1 VGWVSFQ
8 LAGERDFYCWEVL
21 RLSIS
26 GCLFSLLGD
35 VGFLRVGYKEKI
47 CIFACMEV
55 RDFLRQRVGGELTE
69 AEERILREM
78 GEGKVIDF
86 LGERQVDMRLEAHRE
101 AAQAW
106 GSAQR
111 VRAEFLY
118 WLLVWPD
125 FQRLIHPKGLALRG
139 VHVEGKLDFEG
150 AQLLHRL
157 FIEDSYLSGGLSLV
171 EAQARTLSLE
181 GSYLPGL
188 WARRARI
195 EGDLRLESALIDP
208 PQPLEIITERHAKE
222 ALFQLEEAVVQGD
235 LDLDAVWMRYPRH
248 IALYAKALRVEGSLY
263 LRRANIE
270 GTVYLVEAQISADLQ
285 AQGLSISSVPGGH
298 AFVASPVRIGG
309 ETVLD
314 DTEVSAEAALD
325 FRASRLG
332 GNLSLR
338 KVRAKRV
345 ELTKVQVQ
353 GSLDV
358 SGAHIKRLGA
368 SEMILRG
375 DLSMEEG
382 TAELYLRAAQ
392 VEGNISLKEVEG
404 EVRAGDLTLKGT
416 LKVERANLGD
426 LNITEARVEGNVELS
441 KVNLEGSIRAERM
454 VLGGDLRLME
464 VLVRNDLNFGG
475 AQVGGKFEAEDI
487 EGRTMEA
494 WGMQIGKGL
503 EWTRV
508 RAVEVDLRGTRV
520 EERLIVVSLTCYSR
534 WESYEMMVIEEARIR
549 GVNRLHNFS
558 WERGKVSGRL
568 EISDVV
574 TDALS
579 LQGTRVDESLE
590 VREIRVGG
598 AVNLEGFQ
606 GGGDILI
613 ERCILGGLPFE
624 PGLSLK
630 RAEIAGEVRIK
641 YSSILSG
648 LDAEKLHARSLYVEG
663 TFLTGGEGIGSDSP
677 ASQLEGKWAGGLS
690 LKDAQLEDRAY
701 FKDVTIMGP
710 VSLRYAQMQ
719 TLEIVVEEGSGKE
732 GEDSG
737 IGLSPL
743 AGWVDLH
750 GISVS
755 RWVFSGPAIKDEDS
769 ETRLRL
775 FSAWLRRQLPHY
787 SAHPYENVAKA
798 LKAEADENAA
808 LRILIQKEDDVG
820 LAQNLPLWKR
830 FLRGLLRYTVGHG
843 YRPEWAL
850 VWILAFIALGA
861 FLFELG
867 YRYEVMAPASTD
879 VLVQEKYQKYR
890 EIPKDYPPFSA
901 WAYSIDAFIPF
912 LDLVLEH
919 YWIPNADAGLAGAL
933 LRIYLWIHIG
943 VGWILSS
950 LFLTSVTG
958 IIRRLE

>member
-1 VGWVSFQ
+1 
-8 LAGERDFYCWEVL
+8 
-21 RLSIS
+21 
-26 GCLFSLLGD
+26 
-35 VGFLRVGYKEKI
+35 
-47 CIFACMEV
+47 MEV

-86 LGERQVDMRLEAHRE
+86 LGERQVDMRQKVDRE

-118 WLLVWPD
+118 WLVVWPD

-157 FIEDSYLSGGLSLV
+157 FIEDSYLPGGLSLV
-171 EAQARTLSLE
+171 EAQARTLSLK

-208 PQPLEIITERHAKE
+208 PQPPQPLEVETSTPVDSYQRLKKDLVHKIYGHEKE
-222 ALFQLEEAVVQGD
+222 GFELEPHGKDALCQLEEAVVRGD

-309 ETVLD
+309 DTLLD
-314 DTEVSAEAALD
+314 DTEVSEEADLD

-345 ELTKVQVQ
+345 ELPKVQVQ

-358 SGAHIKRLGA
+358 SGARITGLDA

-382 TAELYLRAAQ
+382 TAEINLGAAQ
-392 VEGNISLKEVEG
+392 VEGNISLKGVG
-404 EVRAGDLTLKGT
+404 GAVHAGDLTLKGT
-416 LKVERANLGD
+416 LEVEKANLKD
-426 LNITEARVEGNVELS
+426 LNITEARVEGNMELS
-441 KVNLEGSIRAERM
+441 KVNLEGAIQAERL
-454 VLGGDLRLME
+454 VLGGDLRLTE
-464 VLVRNDLNFGG
+464 VLGLSELGLNFKG
-475 AQVGGKFEAEDI
+475 AQVGGKFEAKNI
-487 EGRTMEA
+487 EGSRIAA
-494 WGMQIGKGL
+494 WGMQIGKSLIWENIKAG
-503 EWTRV
+503 T
-508 RAVEVDLRGTRV
+508 VDLKGTRV
-520 EERLIVVSLTCYSR
+520 GEESAIASLTGDEWESDEMIVVGKASIKG
-534 WESYEMMVIEEARIR
+534 VRILG
-549 GVNRLHNFS
+549 GVS
-558 WERGKVSGRL
+558 WKRGKVSGRL
-568 EISDVV
+568 EISNIG

-579 LQGTRVDESLE
+579 LQGTRVDEGLE
-590 VREIRVGG
+590 MKEVQVGR
-598 AVNLEGFQ
+598 AVDLEGFQ
-606 GGGDILI
+606 GGGNLLI
-613 ERCILGGLPFE
+613 KGCILGGPRSYK

-641 YSSILSG
+641 DSSILSG
-648 LDAEKLHARSLYVEG
+648 LDAEKLHAHSLYVEK
-663 TFLTGGEGIGSDSP
+663 TFLTRGIWKELLDEP
-677 ASQLEGKWAGGLS
+677 KPTLQVMVVRHEGLS
-690 LKDAQLEDRAY
+690 LEDAQLEERAY
-701 FKDVTIMGP
+701 FRDVTIMGP

-719 TLEIVVEEGSGKE
+719 TLEIVVEQKPEEEGKVA
-732 GEDSG
+732 G

-755 RWVFSGPAIKDEDS
+755 RWVFSGSAIVDEDGK
-769 ETRLRL
+769 TRLRL

-787 SAHPYENVAKA
+787 SVHPYESLAKA

-830 FLRGLLRYTVGHG
+830 FWRGLLRYTVGHG
-843 YRPEWAL
+843 YRPERAL

-861 FLFELG
+861 FLFDLG
-867 YRYEVMAPASTD
+867 YREGVMAPASTD

-890 EIPKDYPPFSA
+890 EIPKDYPTFSA

-919 YWIPNADAGLAGAL
+919 YWIPNADAGWAGVL
-933 LRIYLWIHIG
+933 LRIYLWIHIS
-943 VGWILSS
+943 VGWLLST
-950 LFLTSVTG
+950 LFLTGVTG

>member
-1 VGWVSFQ
+1 
-8 LAGERDFYCWEVL
+8 
-21 RLSIS
+21 
-26 GCLFSLLGD
+26 
-35 VGFLRVGYKEKI
+35 VGYKEKI
-47 CIFACMEV
+47 CTFACMEV

-86 LGERQVDMRLEAHRE
+86 LGERQVDMRHKVDRE
-101 AAQAW
+101 GAQAW

-118 WLLVWPD
+118 WLVVWPD

-157 FIEDSYLSGGLSLV
+157 FIEDSYLPGGVSLV
-171 EAQARTLSLE
+171 EARARTLSLK

-195 EGDLRLESALIDP
+195 EGDLRLESALIEPPQP
-208 PQPLEIITERHAKE
+208 PQPLEGEIITSSRLEPHGKE
-222 ALFQLEEAVVQGD
+222 ALFQLEEAVVRGD

-263 LRRANIE
+263 LRKAHIE

-298 AFVASPVRIGG
+298 AFVASLVRIGG

-314 DTEVSAEAALD
+314 DTEVSEEANLYLS
-325 FRASRLG
+325 ASRLA

-338 KVRAKRV
+338 KVRAKWV
-345 ELTKVQVQ
+345 GLLKAQVQ

-358 SGAHIKRLGA
+358 SGARITGLDA

-375 DLSMEEG
+375 DLSMKEG
-382 TAELYLRAAQ
+382 TAALYLRAAQ
-392 VEGNISLKEVEG
+392 VEGNISLQSIRGDVSAE
-404 EVRAGDLTLKGT
+404 DLTLKGT
-416 LKVERANLGD
+416 LKVENANLKE
-426 LNITEARVEGNVELS
+426 LNITEARVEGNMELTGVDLI
-441 KVNLEGSIRAERM
+441 KIYARRL
-454 VLGGDLRLME
+454 VLGGDLSLTA
-464 VLVRNDLNFGG
+464 VLVRVSDLYFWG
-475 AQVGGKFEAEDI
+475 AQVGGKFEAKNI
-487 EGRTMEA
+487 RA
-494 WGMQIGKGL
+494 WRIWASGMQIGKGL
-503 EWTRV
+503 SWNQVKAR
-508 RAVEVDLRGTRV
+508 RVDLSGTRV
-520 EERLIVVSLTCYSR
+520 GERLIVEYLTCYQWKSD
-534 WESYEMMVIEEARIR
+534 EMMVTGEAHISE
-549 GVNRLHNFS
+549 VERLDEFS
-558 WERGKVSGRL
+558 WERVKVSGSL
-568 EISDVV
+568 KISNVV
-574 TDALS
+574 TNDFS
-579 LQGTRVDESLE
+579 LQGIRVDEGLE
-590 VREIRVGG
+590 VKNVWVGR
-598 AVNLEGFQ
+598 AMNLEGFQ
-606 GGGDILI
+606 GGGDLLI
-613 ERCILGGLPFE
+613 QGCILGGLTSKPILVPSN

-641 YSSILSG
+641 DSSILSG
-648 LDAEKLHARSLYVEG
+648 LDAEKLHAHSLYMEKM
-663 TFLTGGEGIGSDSP
+663 FLTRGLWRELDKLT
-677 ASQLEGKWAGGLS
+677 SQVMEVRHIGLS
-690 LKDAQLEDRAY
+690 LKDVQLEERAY
-701 FKDVTIMGP
+701 FRDVTIMGP

-719 TLEIVVEEGSGKE
+719 TLEIVVEQKPEEEGKVAS
-732 GEDSG
+732 

-743 AGWVDLH
+743 EGWVDLH

-755 RWVFSGPAIKDEDS
+755 RWVFSGSAIGDEDR

-820 LAQNLPLWKR
+820 LAQNLHFLKR
-830 FLRGLLRYTVGHG
+830 FWRWLLRYTVGHG

-850 VWILAFIALGA
+850 GWILAFIALGA
-861 FLFELG
+861 FLFDLG
-867 YRYEVMAPASTD
+867 YRKGVMAPASTD

-901 WAYSIDAFIPF
+901 WAYSIGAFIPF
-912 LDLVLEH
+912 LDLILEH
-919 YWIPNADAGLAGAL
+919 YWIPNADAGWWGAF

-943 VGWILSS
+943 FGWLLST
-950 LFLTSVTG
+950 LFLTGLTG

>member
-1 VGWVSFQ
+1 
-8 LAGERDFYCWEVL
+8 
-21 RLSIS
+21 
-26 GCLFSLLGD
+26 
-35 VGFLRVGYKEKI
+35 
-47 CIFACMEV
+47 MEV

-69 AEERILREM
+69 AEERILGEM

-86 LGERQVDMRLEAHRE
+86 LGERQVDMRQKAHRE

-118 WLLVWPD
+118 WLVVWPD

-157 FIEDSYLSGGLSLV
+157 FIEDSYLPGGLSLV
-171 EAQARTLSLE
+171 EAQARTLSLK

-195 EGDLRLESALIDP
+195 EGDLRLESALIEPPQP
-208 PQPLEIITERHAKE
+208 PQPLEVETPIPVDFYQRLIYGHEKEGFELEPHGKE
-222 ALFQLEEAVVQGD
+222 ALFQLEEAVVRGD

-248 IALYAKALRVEGSLY
+248 IALYAKTLQVEGSLY
-263 LRRANIE
+263 LRKAHIE

-309 ETVLD
+309 DTVLD
-314 DTEVSAEAALD
+314 DTEVSGEADLD
-325 FRASRLG
+325 FSSSRLG

-345 ELTKVQVQ
+345 ELPKVQVQ
-353 GSLDV
+353 GSLDI
-358 SGAHIKRLGA
+358 SGAHIKRLDA

-375 DLSMEEG
+375 DLSMEKG
-382 TAELYLRAAQ
+382 TAELYLWAAHI
-392 VEGNISLKEVEG
+392 EGDISLQG
-404 EVRAGDLTLKGT
+404 VRGGIMRAEDLTLKGT
-416 LKVERANLGD
+416 LKVEETNLEALD
-426 LNITEARVEGNVELS
+426 IARARVEGKMGLS
-441 KVNLEGSIRAERM
+441 EVYLEKEINAARL
-454 VLGGDLRLME
+454 VLGGDISLRG
-464 VLVRNDLNFGG
+464 VRGEPSLNFEG
-475 AQVGGKFEAEDI
+475 AQVGGKFEAKNI
-487 EGRTMEA
+487 EGKRIWA
-494 WGMQIGKGL
+494 RGMQIGKSLIWEEIETGG
-503 EWTRV
+503 V
-508 RAVEVDLRGTRV
+508 NLRGTRV
-520 EERLIVVSLTCYSR
+520 GEELKIESLNCNLLVLGEMIVMGKASINDTKSDFFY
-534 WESYEMMVIEEARIR
+534 WEQ
-549 GVNRLHNFS
+549 
-558 WERGKVSGRL
+558 GKVSGRL
-568 EISDVV
+568 EIFDVV

-579 LQGTRVDESLE
+579 LQGTRVDEGLE
-590 VREIRVGG
+590 VKKVRVGG
-598 AVNLEGFQ
+598 AVDLESFQ
-606 GGGDILI
+606 GGVNLLI
-613 ERCILGGLPFE
+613 EECILGGLPSK

-641 YSSILSG
+641 DSSILSG
-648 LDAEKLHARSLYVEG
+648 LDAEKLHARSLYVEE

-677 ASQLEGKWAGGLS
+677 ALQLEGEWAGGLS
-690 LKDAQLEDRAY
+690 LKDAHLEERAY
-701 FKDVTIMGP
+701 FKDVIIMGP
-710 VSLRYAQMQ
+710 ISLRYARMQ
-719 TLEIVVEEGSGKE
+719 TLEIVVKQESEEEGG
-732 GEDSG
+732 GSG

-755 RWVFSGPAIKDEDS
+755 RWVFSGSEDWDS

-787 SAHPYENVAKA
+787 SAHPYENLAKA

-830 FLRGLLRYTVGHG
+830 FWRGLLRYTVGHG

-850 VWILAFIALGA
+850 GWILAFIALGA
-861 FLFELG
+861 FLFDLG
-867 YRYEVMAPASTD
+867 YREGVMAPASTD
-879 VLVQEKYQKYR
+879 VLVQEMYQKYR
-890 EIPKDYPPFSA
+890 EIPKDYPTFSA

-919 YWIPNADAGLAGAL
+919 YWIPNANAGWCGCL
-933 LRIYLWIHIG
+933 LRIYLWIHIIA
-943 VGWILSS
+943 GWFLSTI
-950 LFLTSVTG
+950 FLTAVTG
-958 IIRRLE
+958 IIRKVE

>member
-1 VGWVSFQ
+1 
-8 LAGERDFYCWEVL
+8 
-21 RLSIS
+21 
-26 GCLFSLLGD
+26 
-35 VGFLRVGYKEKI
+35 
-47 CIFACMEV
+47 MEV

-86 LGERQVDMRLEAHRE
+86 LGERQVDMRQKVDRE

-118 WLLVWPD
+118 WLVIWPD

-157 FIEDSYLSGGLSLV
+157 FIEDSYLPGGLSLV
-171 EAQARTLSLE
+171 EARSRTLSLE

-195 EGDLRLESALIDP
+195 EGDLRLESALIEPPQP
-208 PQPLEIITERHAKE
+208 PQPLEVETPIPVDSYQRLIYGHEKE
-222 ALFQLEEAVVQGD
+222 GFELEPHGKDALCQLEEAVVQGD

-263 LRRANIE
+263 LRRAHIE

-314 DTEVSAEAALD
+314 DTEVSQEADLD

-345 ELTKVQVQ
+345 ELPKVQVQ

-358 SGAHIKRLGA
+358 SGARITYLYA
-368 SEMILRG
+368 SETILRG
-375 DLSMEEG
+375 NLSMEKG
-382 TAELYLRAAQ
+382 TAELYLWAAHI
-392 VEGNISLKEVEG
+392 EGDISLQG
-404 EVRAGDLTLKGT
+404 VRGGIMRAEDLTLKGT
-416 LKVERANLGD
+416 LKVEETNLEALD
-426 LNITEARVEGNVELS
+426 IARARVEGNMELS
-441 KVNLEGSIRAERM
+441 EVYLEKGINAARL
-454 VLGGDLRLME
+454 VLGGDLSLRG
-464 VLVRNDLNFGG
+464 VRGEPSLNFGG
-475 AQVGGKFEAEDI
+475 AQVGGKFEAKNI
-487 EGRTMEA
+487 EGKGIWAR
-494 WGMQIGKGL
+494 GMQIGKSLIWEEIETGGVNL
-503 EWTRV
+503 GSTRV
-508 RAVEVDLRGTRV
+508 G
-520 EERLIVVSLTCYSR
+520 EELKIESLNCNLLELGEMIVMGKASINDAKSDFFY
-534 WESYEMMVIEEARIR
+534 WEQ
-549 GVNRLHNFS
+549 
-558 WERGKVSGRL
+558 GKVSGRL
-568 EISDVV
+568 EISNVV

-579 LQGTRVDESLE
+579 LQGTRVDEGLE
-590 VREIRVGG
+590 VKKVRVGG
-598 AVNLEGFQ
+598 AVDLESFQ
-606 GGGDILI
+606 GGVNLLI
-613 ERCILGGLPFE
+613 EECILGGPSSQ

-630 RAEIAGEVRIK
+630 RAEIAGEVRIE
-641 YSSILSG
+641 SSDIPSG
-648 LDAEKLHARSLYVEG
+648 LDAEKLHAHSLYVEK
-663 TFLTGGEGIGSDSP
+663 TFLTGGGGIGSDSP
-677 ASQLEGKWAGGLS
+677 ALQLEGKWAGGLS
-690 LKDAQLEDRAY
+690 LKDAHQEERAY
-701 FKDVTIMGP
+701 FRDVTIMGP
-710 VSLRYAQMQ
+710 VSLRYAQMK
-719 TLEIVVEEGSGKE
+719 TLEIAVEQGSGKE
-732 GEDSG
+732 GKDSG

-755 RWVFSGPAIKDEDS
+755 RWVFSGSEDWDS

-775 FSAWLRRQLPHY
+775 LSGWLRRQLPHY
-787 SAHPYENVAKA
+787 SAHPYESLAKA
-798 LKAEADENAA
+798 LKAEADEDAA

-830 FLRGLLRYTVGHG
+830 LWRGLLRYTVGYG
-843 YRPEWAL
+843 YRPDWAL
-850 VWILAFIALGA
+850 WLIAGFIVLGTI
-861 FLFELG
+861 FFGLG
-867 YRYEVMAPASTD
+867 YRNGVVVPASTD
-879 VLVQEKYQKYR
+879 ILVQEDYQKCR
-890 EIPKDYPPFSA
+890 KIPDDYPAFNA
-901 WAYSIDAFIPF
+901 FIYSIDAFIPF

-919 YWIPNADAGLAGAL
+919 YWIPNANSGWCGCL
-933 LRIYLWIHIG
+933 LRIYLWIHIIA
-943 VGWILSS
+943 GWFLSTI
-950 LFLTSVTG
+950 FLTAVTG
-958 IIRRLE
+958 IIRKLE

>member
-1 VGWVSFQ
+1 
-8 LAGERDFYCWEVL
+8 
-21 RLSIS
+21 
-26 GCLFSLLGD
+26 
-35 VGFLRVGYKEKI
+35 
-47 CIFACMEV
+47 MEV

-86 LGERQVDMRLEAHRE
+86 LGERQVDMRQKVDRE

-118 WLLVWPD
+118 WLVIWPD

-157 FIEDSYLSGGLSLV
+157 FIEDSYLPGGLSLV
-171 EAQARTLSLE
+171 EARARTLSLE

-195 EGDLRLESALIDP
+195 EGDLRLESALIEPPQP
-208 PQPLEIITERHAKE
+208 PQPLKGKTITMPLKVEIITSSRLELHGKE
-222 ALFQLEEAVVQGD
+222 APFQLEEAVVQGD

-263 LRRANIE
+263 LRKAHIE
-270 GTVYLVEAQISADLQ
+270 GTVYLVEAQIGADLQ
-285 AQGLSISSVPGGH
+285 AQGLSISSVPGVH

-309 ETVLD
+309 ETLLD
-314 DTEVSAEAALD
+314 DAEVSGEAALD
-325 FRASRLG
+325 FGASRLG

-338 KVRAKRV
+338 KVRAKVV
-345 ELTKVQVQ
+345 ELPKVQVQ
-353 GSLDV
+353 GSLDI
-358 SGAHIKRLGA
+358 SGARIRDLDA

-382 TAELYLRAAQ
+382 TAALYLDAAQ
-392 VEGNISLKEVEG
+392 VEGNISLKSVRGYVSAEG
-404 EVRAGDLTLKGT
+404 LTLKGT
-416 LKVERANLGD
+416 LKVESANFGALY
-426 LNITEARVEGNVELS
+426 IAKARVEGNIELS
-441 KVNLEGSIRAERM
+441 EVNLEEVQAERM
-454 VLGGDLRLME
+454 GGLSFTKFLLDLKELLLDLTE
-464 VLVRNDLNFGG
+464 DLSLSTSGLNFRG
-475 AQVGGKFEAEDI
+475 AQVGGKFEAKNI
-487 EGRTMEA
+487 EGGDIQA
-494 WGMQIGKGL
+494 SGMQIGKGL
-503 EWTRV
+503 IWKEIEAKT
-508 RAVEVDLRGTRV
+508 VDLKGTRIG
-520 EERLIVVSLTCYSR
+520 EELAIASLTGDEWESDEMIVVGKAS
-534 WESYEMMVIEEARIR
+534 IEDVRIL
-549 GVNRLHNFS
+549 GVGPWRKFS

-568 EISDVV
+568 EISNVV
-574 TDALS
+574 TNALS
-579 LQGTRVDESLE
+579 LQGTRVDEDMDMKG
-590 VREIRVGG
+590 VRVGE
-598 AVNLEGFQ
+598 AMNLEGFQ
-606 GGGDILI
+606 GGGNLLI
-613 ERCILGGLPFE
+613 EACILGGLPSK

-641 YSSILSG
+641 RSEILSG
-648 LDAEKLHARSLYVEG
+648 LDAEKLHAHSLYVER

-677 ASQLEGKWAGGLS
+677 ALQLEGKWAGGLS
-690 LKDAQLEDRAY
+690 LKDAQLEERAY
-701 FKDVTIMGP
+701 FKDVTLMGP

-719 TLEIVVEEGSGKE
+719 TLEIAVEQGSGKE
-732 GEDSG
+732 GKDSG

-743 AGWVDLH
+743 EGWVDLH

-755 RWVFSGPAIKDEDS
+755 RWVFSGPAIKDKDS

-775 FSAWLRRQLPHY
+775 FSAWLRRQLPYY

-830 FLRGLLRYTVGHG
+830 FWRGLLRYTVGHG

-861 FLFELG
+861 FLFDLG
-867 YRYEVMAPASTD
+867 YRKGVMAPASTD

-890 EIPKDYPPFSA
+890 EIPKDYPTFSA

-919 YWIPNADAGLAGAL
+919 YWIPNADAGWGGVL

-950 LFLTSVTG
+950 LFLTGVTG

>member
-1 VGWVSFQ
+1 V
-8 LAGERDFYCWEVL
+8 
-21 RLSIS
+21 
-26 GCLFSLLGD
+26 
-35 VGFLRVGYKEKI
+35 
-47 CIFACMEV
+47 
-55 RDFLRQRVGGELTE
+55 
-69 AEERILREM
+69 
-78 GEGKVIDF
+78 
-86 LGERQVDMRLEAHRE
+86 
-101 AAQAW
+101 
-106 GSAQR
+106 
-111 VRAEFLY
+111 
-118 WLLVWPD
+118 VWPD

-157 FIEDSYLSGGLSLV
+157 FIEDSYLPGGFSLV
-171 EAQARTLSLE
+171 EARARTLSLK

-195 EGDLRLESALIDP
+195 EGDLRLESALIEPPQP
-208 PQPLEIITERHAKE
+208 PQPLEASSRLELHGKE
-222 ALFQLEEAVVQGD
+222 APFQLEEAVVQGD
-235 LDLDAVWMRYPRH
+235 LDLDAVWIRYPHH
-248 IALYAKALRVEGSLY
+248 IALYAKTLQVEGSLY
-263 LRRANIE
+263 LRKAHIE
-270 GTVYLVEAQISADLQ
+270 GTVYLVEAQISADLR

-298 AFVASPVRIGG
+298 AFVASLVRIGG

-314 DTEVSAEAALD
+314 DTEVSGEADLD
-325 FRASRLG
+325 FGASRLG

-345 ELTKVQVQ
+345 ELPKVQVQ

-358 SGAHIKRLGA
+358 SGAHIKRLSA

-392 VEGNISLKEVEG
+392 VEGNISLQS
-404 EVRAGDLTLKGT
+404 VRGDVWARGLTLKGT
-416 LKVERANLGD
+416 LKVGNANLKY
-426 LNITEARVEGNVELS
+426 LSITEARVEGNMELTG
-441 KVNLEGSIRAERM
+441 VYLEKQIYAQRL

-464 VLVRNDLNFGG
+464 VLVRNNLNFEG
-475 AQVGGKFEAEDI
+475 AQVGGKFEAENI
-487 EGRTMEA
+487 KGKRIWA
-494 WGMQIGKGL
+494 LGMQIGKGL
-503 EWTRV
+503 TWKKIKAGR
-508 RAVEVDLRGTRV
+508 VDLKGTRV
-520 EERLIVVSLTCYSR
+520 GEELAIAFLTGGGWESDEMIVVRKASIVYVGILG
-534 WESYEMMVIEEARIR
+534 E
-549 GVNRLHNFS
+549 FS

-568 EISDVV
+568 EISYVV

-579 LQGTRVDESLE
+579 LQGTRVDEGLE
-590 VREIRVGG
+590 VKKVRVGG
-598 AVNLEGFQ
+598 TMDLEGFQ
-606 GGGDILI
+606 GGGDLLI
-613 ERCILGGLPFE
+613 AACILGGLPSQ

-630 RAEIAGEVRIK
+630 RAEIAGEVRIE
-641 YSSILSG
+641 SSDILSG
-648 LDAEKLHARSLYVEG
+648 LDAEKLHARSLYVDG

-677 ASQLEGKWAGGLS
+677 ALQLEGKWAGGLS
-690 LKDAQLEDRAY
+690 LKDAQLEERAY

-719 TLEIVVEEGSGKE
+719 TLEIFVEQGSGEEGK
-732 GEDSG
+732 DSG

-755 RWVFSGPAIKDEDS
+755 RWVFSGPALEDKDS

-787 SAHPYENVAKA
+787 SAHPYESLAKA

-820 LAQNLPLWKR
+820 LAQNLHFLKR
-830 FLRGLLRYTVGHG
+830 FWRGVLRYTVGHG
-843 YRPEWAL
+843 YRPDWAL
-850 VWILAFIALGA
+850 WWILGFIAVGA

-867 YRYEVMAPASTD
+867 YREGIMAPASTD

-901 WAYSIDAFIPF
+901 WAYSIDTFIPF

-919 YWIPNADAGLAGAL
+919 YWIPNADAGWGGVL

-943 VGWILSS
+943 FGWLLSS
-950 LFLTSVTG
+950 LFLTGVTG

>member
-1 VGWVSFQ
+1 
-8 LAGERDFYCWEVL
+8 
-21 RLSIS
+21 
-26 GCLFSLLGD
+26 
-35 VGFLRVGYKEKI
+35 
-47 CIFACMEV
+47 MEV

-69 AEERILREM
+69 AEERILGEM

-118 WLLVWPD
+118 WLVVWPD
-125 FQRLIHPKGLALRG
+125 FQRLVHPKGLALRG

-157 FIEDSYLSGGLSLV
+157 FIEDSYLPGGLSLV
-171 EAQARTLSLE
+171 EAQARTLSLK

-208 PQPLEIITERHAKE
+208 PQPPQPLEVETSTLVDSYQRLKKDLVHKIYGHEKE
-222 ALFQLEEAVVQGD
+222 GFELEPHGKDALCQLEEAVVRGD

-309 ETVLD
+309 DTLLD
-314 DTEVSAEAALD
+314 DTEVSEEADLD

-345 ELTKVQVQ
+345 ELPKVQVQ

-358 SGAHIKRLGA
+358 SGARITGLDA

-382 TAELYLRAAQ
+382 TAGLYLGAAQ
-392 VEGNISLKEVEG
+392 VEGNISLQSVRG
-404 EVRAGDLTLKGT
+404 NVRAKGLTLKGT
-416 LKVERANLGD
+416 LKVEKANLKH
-426 LNITEARVEGNVELS
+426 LHIKEARVEGNMELS
-441 KVNLEGSIRAERM
+441 EVNLEGSIQAERL

-464 VLVRNDLNFGG
+464 VLVRYRLIFSDLDLNFSGV
-475 AQVGGKFEAEDI
+475 QVEGKFEAKNIKGERI
-487 EGRTMEA
+487 WA
-494 WGMQIGKGL
+494 SGMQIGKSL
-503 EWTRV
+503 VWEEIKAIT
-508 RAVEVDLRGTRV
+508 VDLKGTRV
-520 EERLIVVSLTCYSR
+520 GEELAIASLTGYKWESDEMIVVGKASIKG
-534 WESYEMMVIEEARIR
+534 VRILR
-549 GVNRLHNFS
+549 GFP
-558 WERGKVSGRL
+558 WKRGKVNGRL
-568 EISDVV
+568 EISNVV

-579 LQGTRVDESLE
+579 LQGTRVDEGLE
-590 VREIRVGG
+590 MKKVQVGG
-598 AVNLEGFQ
+598 AVDLEGFQ
-606 GGGDILI
+606 GGGDLLI
-613 ERCILGGLPFE
+613 EACILGGLPSK

-641 YSSILSG
+641 DSSILSG
-648 LDAEKLHARSLYVEG
+648 LDAEKLHARSLYVEK
-663 TFLTGGEGIGSDSP
+663 TFLMGGEGIEAVDM
-677 ASQLEGKWAGGLS
+677 ALQLAGKWAGGLS
-690 LKDAQLEDRAY
+690 LKDAQLEERAY
-701 FKDVTIMGP
+701 FRDVTIMGL

-719 TLEIVVEEGSGKE
+719 TLEIVVEEGSRKE

-755 RWVFSGPAIKDEDS
+755 RWVFSGPAIEDKDS

-775 FSAWLRRQLPHY
+775 FSAWLRRQLPYY

-830 FLRGLLRYTVGHG
+830 LWRGLLRYTVGHG

-850 VWILAFIALGA
+850 VWILAIIALGA
-861 FLFELG
+861 FLFDLG
-867 YRYEVMAPASTD
+867 YREGLMTPASTD
-879 VLVQEKYQKYR
+879 VLVQEMYQKYR
-890 EIPKDYPPFSA
+890 EIPKDYPTFSA

-919 YWIPNADAGLAGAL
+919 YWIPNTDAGWAGAL

-950 LFLTSVTG
+950 LFLTGVTG

>member
-1 VGWVSFQ
+1 
-8 LAGERDFYCWEVL
+8 
-21 RLSIS
+21 
-26 GCLFSLLGD
+26 
-35 VGFLRVGYKEKI
+35 
-47 CIFACMEV
+47 MEV

-69 AEERILREM
+69 AEERILGEM

-118 WLLVWPD
+118 WLVIWPD
-125 FQRLIHPKGLALRG
+125 FQRLVHPKGLALRG

-157 FIEDSYLSGGLSLV
+157 FIEDSYLPGGLSLV
-171 EAQARTLSLE
+171 EARARTLSLK

-195 EGDLRLESALIDP
+195 EGDLRLESALIEPPQP
-208 PQPLEIITERHAKE
+208 PQPLEVETSIPVDSYQHLKKKLVHKIYGHEKE
-222 ALFQLEEAVVQGD
+222 GFELEPHGKDALCQLEEAVVRGD
-235 LDLDAVWMRYPRH
+235 LDLDAVWIRYPHH

-263 LRRANIE
+263 LRKAHIE
-270 GTVYLVEAQISADLQ
+270 GTVYLVEAQISAELR

-298 AFVASPVRIGG
+298 AFVASPARIGG

-338 KVRAKRV
+338 KVRAKGV
-345 ELTKVQVQ
+345 ELPKVQVQ

-358 SGAHIKRLGA
+358 SGARITHLDA

-375 DLSMEEG
+375 DLSMKEG
-382 TAELYLRAAQ
+382 TAELYLWAAHI
-392 VEGNISLKEVEG
+392 EGDISLQG
-404 EVRAGDLTLKGT
+404 VRGGIMRAEDLTLEGT
-416 LKVERANLGD
+416 LKVEETNLEALD
-426 LNITEARVEGNVELS
+426 IARARVEGNMELS
-441 KVNLEGSIRAERM
+441 KVNLEGAIQAERM
-454 VLGGDLRLME
+454 VLGGDLRLTE
-464 VLVRNDLNFGG
+464 VLGLSELGLNFKG
-475 AQVGGKFEAEDI
+475 AQVGGKFEAKNI
-487 EGRTMEA
+487 EGKMIRA
-494 WGMQIGKGL
+494 QGMQIGKSLIWEEIETG
-503 EWTRV
+503 
-508 RAVEVDLRGTRV
+508 EVYLGGTRV
-520 EERLIVVSLTCYSR
+520 GEELAIASLTGDEWESDEMIVVGKASIKG
-534 WESYEMMVIEEARIR
+534 VRIL
-549 GVNRLHNFS
+549 GGFS
-558 WERGKVSGRL
+558 WKRGKVSGRL
-568 EISDVV
+568 EISNVV

-579 LQGTRVDESLE
+579 LQGTRIDEGLEMKEVHIGRAVD
-590 VREIRVGG
+590 
-598 AVNLEGFQ
+598 LEGFQ
-606 GGGDILI
+606 GGGDLLV
-613 ERCILGGLPFE
+613 EACILGGLPSQ

-641 YSSILSG
+641 SSDILSG

-663 TFLTGGEGIGSDSP
+663 TFLTGGEGIGSDSL
-677 ASQLEGKWAGGLS
+677 ALQLEEEWAGGLS
-690 LKDAQLEDRAY
+690 LKDAQLEERAY
-701 FKDVTIMGP
+701 FRDVTIMGP
-710 VSLRYAQMQ
+710 VSLRYAQIQ
-719 TLEIVVEEGSGKE
+719 TLEIAVEQGSGKE
-732 GEDSG
+732 GKDPG

-743 AGWVDLH
+743 VGWVDLH

-755 RWVFSGPAIKDEDS
+755 RWVFSGPAIGDKDS

-830 FLRGLLRYTVGHG
+830 FWRGLLRYTVGHG

-861 FLFELG
+861 FLFDLG
-867 YRYEVMAPASTD
+867 YREGVMAPASTD
-879 VLVQEKYQKYR
+879 VLVQEMYQKYR
-890 EIPKDYPPFSA
+890 EIPKDYPTFSA
-901 WAYSIDAFIPF
+901 WAYSIDAFVPF

-919 YWIPNADAGLAGAL
+919 YWIPNADAGWGGAL

-943 VGWILSS
+943 VGWILST
-950 LFLTSVTG
+950 LFLTGVTG